1 MEIFASDKPNRL
13 QRQKNAVTVPQR
25 GKTIQDDSGQA
36 KKIHP
41 LKSNSRRTFQFAP
54 SGCILATGNTAVKK
68 EQLSAAGF
76 HWSRQQKT
84 IYAEP
89 MKALPQSFGLNWH

>member
-1 MEIFASDKPNRL
+1 MPHLDGISYQIVSA
-13 QRQKNAVTVPQR
+13 
-25 GKTIQDDSGQA
+25 QDG
-36 KKIHP
+36 
-41 LKSNSRRTFQFAP
+41 RE
-54 SGCILATGNTAVKK
+54 CILATGNTAVKK